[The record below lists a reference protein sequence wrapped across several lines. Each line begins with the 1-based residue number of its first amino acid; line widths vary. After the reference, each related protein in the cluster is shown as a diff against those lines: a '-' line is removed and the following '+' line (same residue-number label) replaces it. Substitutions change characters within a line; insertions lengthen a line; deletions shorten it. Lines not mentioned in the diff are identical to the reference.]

1 MSAALGSRILGGRHG
16 WGLSSPAS
24 KRCCTQ
30 PGPARAPFLAPLQQ
44 RILPS
49 RTPAMRIQAFTPS
62 GGSPQPSFNPIEV
75 VKREQ
80 GLQSNKWV
88 LSMGATPGQGRLR
101 TVTQL

>member
-1 MSAALGSRILGGRHG
+1 
-16 WGLSSPAS
+16 
-24 KRCCTQ
+24 
-30 PGPARAPFLAPLQQ
+30 
-44 RILPS
+44 
-49 RTPAMRIQAFTPS
+49 MRIQAFTPS